1 MKRRITK
8 QIKVGKVG
16 IGSDYPIS
24 VQSMTT
30 TKTRN
35 TDETIQQV
43 YELANNGADIVRVTC
58 NDIEAAKS
66 LVNISTRSP
75 VPIIADIHF
84 QYKLALAAIEAGV
97 QGLRLNPGNIR
108 NEKHI
113 KAVAKEAL
121 LANVPIRIGVNAG
134 SLDKDIS
141 KKYGDS
147 TPKALVESALK
158 ELKYLEEVEFHNIKI
173 SVKHSNVPL
182 MIESYRLLS
191 EKVDYPLHLGVTEAG
206 PLPGGLIKSV
216 SGISTL
222 LSEGIG
228 DTIRFSFI
236 NHMFAKWIKSHRD
249 LPMLINQWANVVR
262 WEMRTRLFL
271 RTSEFLWQ
279 EGHTAHKTQEEATSE
294 ALQMLDIYAE
304 FAENAAGVSVVKGIK
319 SANERF
325 AGATT
330 TYSIEAMMKDKKALQ
345 AGTSHEL
352 GQNFSKAFEI
362 QYSDENN
369 ELQHPFQTSW
379 GVSTRLIGMIIMA
392 HGDDKGLQL
401 PPKLA
406 PTQSVLIPIIPN
418 EDSKSVVLE
427 TVNKLHEELRESYR
441 MKIDDRDNISP
452 GFKFN
457 EWELKGVPLRIEIGP
472 KDIEKNS
479 VVFSRR
485 DGVDGKN
492 SISINEVSQKLKDN
506 LDDIQS
512 NLLETSKNFR
522 KDNTI
527 HVDSKAELIDTLNS
541 TPGFVTCYWDEN
553 TSDEIEIK
561 DLTKATLR
569 CYLLENEGS
578 AKAVNNESVE
588 GKKAIFSKAY

>member
-1 MKRRITK
+1 MVEKITPMSEDFNEWYTDIIQQAQLADYSPVK
-8 QIKVGKVG
+8 GTMVIRPYGYSLWEGVQAYLDKKFKETGHENAYFPLFIPNSFIQKEAEHVEGFSPELATVTHAGGKELEEPLVVRPT
-16 IGSDYPIS
+16 S
-24 VQSMTT
+24 
-30 TKTRN
+30 
-35 TDETIQQV
+35 ETI
-43 YELANNGADIVRVTC
+43 
-58 NDIEAAKS
+58 
-66 LVNISTRSP
+66 
-75 VPIIADIHF
+75 
-84 QYKLALAAIEAGV
+84 
-97 QGLRLNPGNIR
+97 
-108 NEKHI
+108 
-113 KAVAKEAL
+113 
-121 LANVPIRIGVNAG
+121 
-134 SLDKDIS
+134 
-141 KKYGDS
+141 
-147 TPKALVESALK
+147 
-158 ELKYLEEVEFHNIKI
+158 
-173 SVKHSNVPL
+173 
-182 MIESYRLLS
+182 
-191 EKVDYPLHLGVTEAG
+191 
-206 PLPGGLIKSV
+206 
-216 SGISTL
+216 
-222 LSEGIG
+222 
-228 DTIRFSFI
+228 I

-249 LPMLINQWANVVR
+249 LPMLVNQWANVVR

-401 PPKLA
+401 PPKIA

-492 SISINEVSQKLKDN
+492 SVSINEVSQKLKDN

-569 CYLLENEGS
+569 CYLLDNEDS
-578 AKAVNNESVE
+578 AKSVNNESVE

>member
-1 MKRRITK
+1 MVEKITPMSEDFNEWYTDIIQQAQLADYSPVK
-8 QIKVGKVG
+8 GTMVIRPYGYSLWEGVQAYLDKKFKETGHENAYFPLFIPNSFIQKEAEHVEGFSPELATVTHAGGKELEEPLVVRPT
-16 IGSDYPIS
+16 S
-24 VQSMTT
+24 
-30 TKTRN
+30 
-35 TDETIQQV
+35 ETI
-43 YELANNGADIVRVTC
+43 
-58 NDIEAAKS
+58 
-66 LVNISTRSP
+66 
-75 VPIIADIHF
+75 
-84 QYKLALAAIEAGV
+84 
-97 QGLRLNPGNIR
+97 
-108 NEKHI
+108 
-113 KAVAKEAL
+113 
-121 LANVPIRIGVNAG
+121 
-134 SLDKDIS
+134 
-141 KKYGDS
+141 
-147 TPKALVESALK
+147 
-158 ELKYLEEVEFHNIKI
+158 
-173 SVKHSNVPL
+173 
-182 MIESYRLLS
+182 
-191 EKVDYPLHLGVTEAG
+191 
-206 PLPGGLIKSV
+206 
-216 SGISTL
+216 
-222 LSEGIG
+222 
-228 DTIRFSFI
+228 I

-427 TVNKLHEELRESYR
+427 IVNKLHEELRESYR
-441 MKIDDRDNISP
+441 IKIDDRDNISP

>member
-1 MKRRITK
+1 MVEKITPMSEDFNEWYTDIIQQAQLADYSPVK
-8 QIKVGKVG
+8 GTMVIRPYGYSLWEGVQAYLDKKFKETGHENAYFPLFIPNSFIQKEAEHVEGFSPELATVTHAGGKELEEHLVVRPT
-16 IGSDYPIS
+16 S
-24 VQSMTT
+24 
-30 TKTRN
+30 
-35 TDETIQQV
+35 ETI
-43 YELANNGADIVRVTC
+43 
-58 NDIEAAKS
+58 
-66 LVNISTRSP
+66 
-75 VPIIADIHF
+75 
-84 QYKLALAAIEAGV
+84 
-97 QGLRLNPGNIR
+97 
-108 NEKHI
+108 
-113 KAVAKEAL
+113 
-121 LANVPIRIGVNAG
+121 
-134 SLDKDIS
+134 
-141 KKYGDS
+141 
-147 TPKALVESALK
+147 
-158 ELKYLEEVEFHNIKI
+158 
-173 SVKHSNVPL
+173 
-182 MIESYRLLS
+182 
-191 EKVDYPLHLGVTEAG
+191 
-206 PLPGGLIKSV
+206 
-216 SGISTL
+216 
-222 LSEGIG
+222 
-228 DTIRFSFI
+228 I

-249 LPMLINQWANVVR
+249 LPMLVNQWANVVR

-362 QYSDENN
+362 QYSDEKN

-441 MKIDDRDNISP
+441 IKIDDRDNISP

>member
-1 MKRRITK
+1 MVEKITPMSEDFNEWYTDIIQQAQLADYSPVK
-8 QIKVGKVG
+8 GTMVIRPYGYSLWEGVQAYLDKKFKETGHENAYFPLFIPNSFIQKEAEHVEGFSPELATVTHAGGKELEEPLVVRPT
-16 IGSDYPIS
+16 S
-24 VQSMTT
+24 
-30 TKTRN
+30 
-35 TDETIQQV
+35 ETI
-43 YELANNGADIVRVTC
+43 
-58 NDIEAAKS
+58 
-66 LVNISTRSP
+66 
-75 VPIIADIHF
+75 
-84 QYKLALAAIEAGV
+84 
-97 QGLRLNPGNIR
+97 
-108 NEKHI
+108 
-113 KAVAKEAL
+113 
-121 LANVPIRIGVNAG
+121 
-134 SLDKDIS
+134 
-141 KKYGDS
+141 
-147 TPKALVESALK
+147 
-158 ELKYLEEVEFHNIKI
+158 
-173 SVKHSNVPL
+173 
-182 MIESYRLLS
+182 
-191 EKVDYPLHLGVTEAG
+191 
-206 PLPGGLIKSV
+206 
-216 SGISTL
+216 
-222 LSEGIG
+222 
-228 DTIRFSFI
+228 I

-249 LPMLINQWANVVR
+249 LPMLVNQWANVVR

-441 MKIDDRDNISP
+441 IKIDDRDNISP

-492 SISINEVSQKLKDN
+492 SVSINEVSQKLKDN

>member
-1 MKRRITK
+1 MVEKITPMSEDFNEWYTDIIQQAQLADYSPVK
-8 QIKVGKVG
+8 GTMVIRPYGYSLWEGVQAYLDKKFKETGHENAYFPLFIPNSFIKKEAEHVEGFSPELATVTHAGGKELEEPLVVRPT
-16 IGSDYPIS
+16 S
-24 VQSMTT
+24 
-30 TKTRN
+30 
-35 TDETIQQV
+35 ETI
-43 YELANNGADIVRVTC
+43 
-58 NDIEAAKS
+58 
-66 LVNISTRSP
+66 
-75 VPIIADIHF
+75 
-84 QYKLALAAIEAGV
+84 
-97 QGLRLNPGNIR
+97 
-108 NEKHI
+108 
-113 KAVAKEAL
+113 
-121 LANVPIRIGVNAG
+121 
-134 SLDKDIS
+134 
-141 KKYGDS
+141 
-147 TPKALVESALK
+147 
-158 ELKYLEEVEFHNIKI
+158 
-173 SVKHSNVPL
+173 
-182 MIESYRLLS
+182 
-191 EKVDYPLHLGVTEAG
+191 
-206 PLPGGLIKSV
+206 
-216 SGISTL
+216 
-222 LSEGIG
+222 
-228 DTIRFSFI
+228 I
-236 NHMFAKWIKSHRD
+236 NHMFARWIKSHRD

-304 FAENAAGVSVVKGIK
+304 FAENAAAVSVVKGIK

-330 TYSIEAMMKDKKALQ
+330 TYSIEAMMKDMKALQ

-401 PPKLA
+401 PPNLA

-418 EDSKSVVLE
+418 EDSKSIVLE
-427 TVNKLHEELRESYR
+427 TVNNLHEELFKDYR
-441 MKIDDRDNISP
+441 IKIDDRDNISP

-472 KDIEKNS
+472 KDIENNS

-485 DGVDGKN
+485 DGVNGKS
-492 SISINEVSQKLKDN
+492 SISIDDVSQKLKEN

-522 KDNTI
+522 KENTI

-541 TPGFVTCYWDEN
+541 NPGFVTCYWEEN

-569 CYLLENEGS
+569 CYLLDNEDS
-578 AKAVNNESVE
+578 AKSVNNKSVE

>member
-1 MKRRITK
+1 MVEKITPMSEDFNEWYTDIIQQAQLADYSPVK
-8 QIKVGKVG
+8 GTMVIRPYGYSLWEGVQAYLDKKFKETGHENAYFPLFIPNSFIQKEAEHVEGFSPELATVTHAGGKELEEPLVVRPT
-16 IGSDYPIS
+16 S
-24 VQSMTT
+24 
-30 TKTRN
+30 
-35 TDETIQQV
+35 ETI
-43 YELANNGADIVRVTC
+43 
-58 NDIEAAKS
+58 
-66 LVNISTRSP
+66 
-75 VPIIADIHF
+75 
-84 QYKLALAAIEAGV
+84 
-97 QGLRLNPGNIR
+97 
-108 NEKHI
+108 
-113 KAVAKEAL
+113 
-121 LANVPIRIGVNAG
+121 
-134 SLDKDIS
+134 
-141 KKYGDS
+141 
-147 TPKALVESALK
+147 
-158 ELKYLEEVEFHNIKI
+158 
-173 SVKHSNVPL
+173 
-182 MIESYRLLS
+182 
-191 EKVDYPLHLGVTEAG
+191 
-206 PLPGGLIKSV
+206 
-216 SGISTL
+216 
-222 LSEGIG
+222 
-228 DTIRFSFI
+228 I

-249 LPMLINQWANVVR
+249 LPMLVNQWANVVR

-427 TVNKLHEELRESYR
+427 TVNKLYEELRESYR

-506 LDDIQS
+506 LDGIQS
-512 NLLETSKNFR
+512 NLLETSKNFK

>member
-1 MKRRITK
+1 MVEKITPMSEDFNEWYTDIIQQAQLADYSPVK
-8 QIKVGKVG
+8 GTMVIRPYGYSLWEGVQAYLDKKFKETGHENAYFPLFIPNSFIQKEAEHVEGFSPELATVTHAGGKELEEPLVVRPT
-16 IGSDYPIS
+16 S
-24 VQSMTT
+24 
-30 TKTRN
+30 
-35 TDETIQQV
+35 ETI
-43 YELANNGADIVRVTC
+43 
-58 NDIEAAKS
+58 
-66 LVNISTRSP
+66 
-75 VPIIADIHF
+75 
-84 QYKLALAAIEAGV
+84 
-97 QGLRLNPGNIR
+97 
-108 NEKHI
+108 
-113 KAVAKEAL
+113 
-121 LANVPIRIGVNAG
+121 
-134 SLDKDIS
+134 
-141 KKYGDS
+141 
-147 TPKALVESALK
+147 
-158 ELKYLEEVEFHNIKI
+158 
-173 SVKHSNVPL
+173 
-182 MIESYRLLS
+182 
-191 EKVDYPLHLGVTEAG
+191 
-206 PLPGGLIKSV
+206 
-216 SGISTL
+216 
-222 LSEGIG
+222 
-228 DTIRFSFI
+228 I

-427 TVNKLHEELRESYR
+427 TVNKLHKELRESYR

-492 SISINEVSQKLKDN
+492 SISISEVSEKLKDN

-553 TSDEIEIK
+553 TTDEIEIK

>member
-1 MKRRITK
+1 MVEKITPMSEDFNEWYTDIIQQAQLADYSPVK
-8 QIKVGKVG
+8 GTMVIRPYGYSLWEGVQAYLDKKFKETGHENAYFPLFIPNSFIQKEAEHVEGFSPELATVTHAGGKELEEPLVVRPT
-16 IGSDYPIS
+16 S
-24 VQSMTT
+24 
-30 TKTRN
+30 
-35 TDETIQQV
+35 ETI
-43 YELANNGADIVRVTC
+43 
-58 NDIEAAKS
+58 
-66 LVNISTRSP
+66 
-75 VPIIADIHF
+75 
-84 QYKLALAAIEAGV
+84 
-97 QGLRLNPGNIR
+97 
-108 NEKHI
+108 
-113 KAVAKEAL
+113 
-121 LANVPIRIGVNAG
+121 
-134 SLDKDIS
+134 
-141 KKYGDS
+141 
-147 TPKALVESALK
+147 
-158 ELKYLEEVEFHNIKI
+158 
-173 SVKHSNVPL
+173 
-182 MIESYRLLS
+182 
-191 EKVDYPLHLGVTEAG
+191 
-206 PLPGGLIKSV
+206 
-216 SGISTL
+216 
-222 LSEGIG
+222 
-228 DTIRFSFI
+228 I

-578 AKAVNNESVE
+578 AKAVNNESVD
-588 GKKAIFSKAY
+588 GKKVIFSKAY

>member
-1 MKRRITK
+1 MVEKITPMSEDFNEWYTDIIQQAQLADYSPVK
-8 QIKVGKVG
+8 GTMVIRPYGYSLWEGVQAYLDKKFKETGHENAYFPLFIPNSFIKKEAEHVEGFSPELATVTHAGGKELEEPLVVRPT
-16 IGSDYPIS
+16 S
-24 VQSMTT
+24 
-30 TKTRN
+30 
-35 TDETIQQV
+35 ETI
-43 YELANNGADIVRVTC
+43 
-58 NDIEAAKS
+58 
-66 LVNISTRSP
+66 
-75 VPIIADIHF
+75 
-84 QYKLALAAIEAGV
+84 
-97 QGLRLNPGNIR
+97 
-108 NEKHI
+108 
-113 KAVAKEAL
+113 
-121 LANVPIRIGVNAG
+121 
-134 SLDKDIS
+134 
-141 KKYGDS
+141 
-147 TPKALVESALK
+147 
-158 ELKYLEEVEFHNIKI
+158 
-173 SVKHSNVPL
+173 
-182 MIESYRLLS
+182 
-191 EKVDYPLHLGVTEAG
+191 
-206 PLPGGLIKSV
+206 
-216 SGISTL
+216 
-222 LSEGIG
+222 
-228 DTIRFSFI
+228 I
-236 NHMFAKWIKSHRD
+236 NHMFARWIKSHRD

-304 FAENAAGVSVVKGIK
+304 FAENAAAVSVVKGIK

-330 TYSIEAMMKDKKALQ
+330 TYSIEAMMKDMKALQ

-401 PPKLA
+401 PPNLA

-427 TVNKLHEELRESYR
+427 TVNNLHEELRKDYR
-441 MKIDDRDNISP
+441 IKIDDRDNISP

-472 KDIEKNS
+472 KDIENNS

-485 DGVDGKN
+485 DGVNGKN
-492 SISINEVSQKLKDN
+492 SISIDDVSQKLKEN
-506 LDDIQS
+506 LVDIQS

-522 KDNTI
+522 KENTI

-569 CYLLENEGS
+569 CYLLDNEDS
-578 AKAVNNESVE
+578 AKSVNNESVE

>member
-1 MKRRITK
+1 MVEKITPMSEDFNEWYTDIIQQAQLADYSPVK
-8 QIKVGKVG
+8 GTMVIRPYGYSLWEGVQAYLDKKFKETGHENAYFPLFIPNSFIQKEAEHVEGFSPELATVTHAGGKELEEPLVVRPT
-16 IGSDYPIS
+16 S
-24 VQSMTT
+24 
-30 TKTRN
+30 
-35 TDETIQQV
+35 ETI
-43 YELANNGADIVRVTC
+43 
-58 NDIEAAKS
+58 
-66 LVNISTRSP
+66 
-75 VPIIADIHF
+75 
-84 QYKLALAAIEAGV
+84 
-97 QGLRLNPGNIR
+97 
-108 NEKHI
+108 
-113 KAVAKEAL
+113 
-121 LANVPIRIGVNAG
+121 
-134 SLDKDIS
+134 
-141 KKYGDS
+141 
-147 TPKALVESALK
+147 
-158 ELKYLEEVEFHNIKI
+158 
-173 SVKHSNVPL
+173 
-182 MIESYRLLS
+182 
-191 EKVDYPLHLGVTEAG
+191 
-206 PLPGGLIKSV
+206 
-216 SGISTL
+216 
-222 LSEGIG
+222 
-228 DTIRFSFI
+228 I

-492 SISINEVSQKLKDN
+492 SISINEVSEKLKEN